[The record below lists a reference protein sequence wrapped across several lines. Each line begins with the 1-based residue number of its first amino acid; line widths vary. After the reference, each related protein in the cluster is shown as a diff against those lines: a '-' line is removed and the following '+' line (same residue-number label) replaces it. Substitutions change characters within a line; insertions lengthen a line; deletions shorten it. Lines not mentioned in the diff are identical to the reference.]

1 MNGSDQPRRDG
12 EADPPG
18 LCPFKGFNLSCVH
31 DNGFEQPHGPNI
43 TFLNEDQFVL
53 PTFSTAAKIR
63 VAITCVLFIS
73 SACFNVAT
81 LWTITHKYR
90 KKSHIRILIMNLV
103 AADLL
108 ITFVVMPLDAVWNV
122 TIQWYAGDVACRILM
137 FLKLVAMYSSAF
149 VTVVISLDRH
159 AAILNPLGIG
169 DAKKKNKTM
178 LSVAWAL
185 SLILS
190 TPQLFVFHTV
200 SRSYPVY
207 FVQCA
212 TVGSFGV
219 HWLETLYNMFTF
231 CCLFLLPL
239 LIMVFCYTRI
249 LLEISRKM
257 KKTKASSKEVNLRR
271 SYNNIPR
278 ARMRTFKMSLV
289 IVLTFIVC
297 WTPYYLLGIWYW
309 FSPEMLTSRKVPPS
323 LSHILFLFGL
333 FNTCLDPIIYG
344 LFTIHFRREIRRVCR
359 CATQGKD
366 ADATSLGTGSF
377 RISTAAVPLKRSDG
391 TSGGSCKFDLEV
403 TGVGFHSGKCNY
415 CKHKVVESFM

>member
-1 MNGSDQPRRDG
+1 MNTSDRVLGDG
-12 EADPPG
+12 LAGFLD
-18 LCPFKGFNLSCVH
+18 LCAFRALNHSCIRVN
-31 DNGFEQPHGPNI
+31 DLENPHGPNI
-43 TFLNEDQFVL
+43 TLVNEDQFVL
-53 PTFSTAAKIR
+53 PTFSMAAKVR
-63 VAITCVLFIS
+63 VAITCVLFFS
-73 SACFNVAT
+73 SACFNSVT

-90 KKSHIRILIMNLV
+90 KKSHIRILIVNLV

-122 TIQWYAGDVACRILM
+122 TVQWYAGDAACRILM
-137 FLKLVAMYSSAF
+137 FLKLVAMYSSSF

-169 DAKKKNKTM
+169 DAKKKNKAM
-178 LSVAWAL
+178 LSVAWTL
-185 SLILS
+185 SLLLA

-200 SRSYPVY
+200 SRSQPVY

-212 TVGSFGV
+212 TVDSFQE
-219 HWLETLYNMFTF
+219 HWQETLYNMFTF
-231 CCLFLLPL
+231 CFLFLLPL
-239 LIMVFCYTRI
+239 LIMLFCYTRI
-249 LLEISRKM
+249 LIEISRKM
-257 KKTKASSKEVNLRR
+257 KKACGSSKEINLRR

-309 FSPEMLTSRKVPPS
+309 FSPEMLTRRKVPPS

-344 LFTIHFRREIRRVCR
+344 LFTIHFSREIRRVCR
-359 CATQGKD
+359 CNAQGTD
-366 ADATSLGTGSF
+366 NDTASLGTGSF
-377 RISTAAVPLKRSDG
+377 RTSTAAVSVKRSR
-391 TSGGSCKFDLEV
+391 GSCKYDLEV
-403 TGVGFHSGKCNY
+403 TGVGLHSGNCDHHKR
-415 CKHKVVESFM
+415 KVVESFM

>member
-1 MNGSDQPRRDG
+1 MNMSDEVVGDGSVT
-12 EADPPG
+12 PPG
-18 LCPFKGFNLSCVH
+18 LCAFRGLNLSCIRL
-31 DNGFEQPHGPNI
+31 NGFTRPDGPNI
-43 TFLNEDQFVL
+43 TFLNEDHFVL
-53 PTFSTAAKIR
+53 PTFSMAAKVR
-63 VAITCVLFIS
+63 VAITCVLFVS
-73 SACFNVAT
+73 SACFNMAT

-122 TIQWYAGDVACRILM
+122 TVQWYAGDVACRILM

-149 VTVVISLDRH
+149 VTVVISLDRR
-159 AAILNPLGIG
+159 AAIINPLGIG

-178 LSVAWAL
+178 LSMAWTL
-185 SLILS
+185 SLLLA
-190 TPQLFVFHTV
+190 TPQLFVFHAV
-200 SRSYPVY
+200 SRTYPVH

-212 TVGSFGV
+212 TVNSFQE
-219 HWLETLYNMFTF
+219 HWQETLYNMFTF
-231 CCLFLLPL
+231 CFLFLLPL
-239 LIMVFCYTRI
+239 LIMLFCYTQI
-249 LLEISRKM
+249 LIEISRKM
-257 KKTKASSKEVNLRR
+257 KKSCGSSREIPLRR

-309 FSPEMLTSRKVPPS
+309 FSPEMLTRRRVPPS

-333 FNTCLDPIIYG
+333 FNACLDPIIYG

-359 CATQGKD
+359 CTTQGTD
-366 ADATSLGTGSF
+366 NDSASLGTGSF
-377 RISTAAVPLKRSDG
+377 RISTTAVPLKRAA
-391 TSGGSCKFDLEV
+391 GGSCKFDLEV
-403 TGVGFHSGKCNY
+403 TGVGLHPGKCEH
-415 CKHKVVESFM
+415 CKRKVAESFM